1 MADINLSILNGR
13 NGFVIS
19 GVNQNALLGDAVS
32 TAGDINGD
40 GIADIVIGAR
50 NSNSN
55 AGEVY
60 VILGDE
66 ADFPANFSVSD
77 LDGNNGFR
85 ISGLADNDRLGISVS
100 SAGDFN
106 GDGTDDLI
114 IGANGRNNDT
124 GASYVIFGEDQGFP
138 SSLDLSDLDNNDG
151 FVINGLIEG
160 DLFGTS
166 VSSAGDVN
174 GDGFDDVIIG
184 TPYGYNNQNLGAG
197 ASYVI
202 FGSNESFSN
211 FDLASL
217 DGSNGFA
224 INGVEELDNTGF
236 SVSSA
241 GDFNGDGFDDLM
253 IGADFAAAGD
263 RTGAGATYIVF
274 GSNDN
279 FSPSVDLSSLDG
291 NNGFRINGVAAGDG
305 GGVSVAKVG
314 DFNGDDFDDIVI
326 GASGADVGDRSNA
339 GQAYVV
345 FGNNGSF
352 DPTLELSDLNGTNG
366 FTINGIATDDLL
378 GISVSGAGDVNLD
391 GIEDI
396 VLGARGGND
405 NPGASYVIF
414 GSNNDFSAVLE
425 LADLTPNQGFTIT
438 TDNTDSL
445 LGEAVSGAGDVNN
458 DGIDDLLV
466 GAPQADPDGTTDA
479 GESYVIF
486 GQSDLVLGD
495 VDKDG
500 AYTQADVYG
509 ISRFAAG
516 LDTEF
521 SAYAGINP
529 LLVADVNSD
538 GVISAFDASVVASV
552 INGVESP
559 FISPIPTP

>member
-1 MADINLSILNGR
+1 MADINISILNGR

-32 TAGDINGD
+32 SAGDINGD

-50 NSNSN
+50 NSNSY

-114 IGANGRNNDT
+114 IGANGRNSYS

-174 GDGFDDVIIG
+174 GDDFDDVIIG
-184 TPYGYNNQNLGAG
+184 ASEADTNGNQDTG

-202 FGSNESFSN
+202 FGSNDSFN
-211 FDLASL
+211 QFDLASL

-224 INGVEELDNTGF
+224 INGVEELDRTGF

-253 IGADFAAAGD
+253 IGADFAAVGD
-263 RTGAGATYIVF
+263 RSNAGATYILF
-274 GSNDN
+274 GSNEN
-279 FSPSVDLSSLDG
+279 FDPSVDLSSLDG

-305 GGVSVAKVG
+305 GGVSVANVG
-314 DFNGDDFDDIVI
+314 DVNNDDFDDIVI
-326 GASGADVGDRSNA
+326 GASGADVGDRPNA

-366 FTINGIATDDLL
+366 FTINGIATGDFL
-378 GISVSGAGDVNLD
+378 GTSVSGAGDVNLD

-538 GVISAFDASVVASV
+538 GVISAFDASVVAGV

>member
-1 MADINLSILNGR
+1 MADINISILNGR

-32 TAGDINGD
+32 SAGDINGD

-114 IGANGRNNDT
+114 IGANGRNSYS

-174 GDGFDDVIIG
+174 GDDFDDVIIG
-184 TPYGYNNQNLGAG
+184 ASEADTNGNQDTG

-202 FGSNESFSN
+202 FGSNDSFN
-211 FDLASL
+211 QFDLASL

-224 INGVEELDNTGF
+224 INGVEELDRTGF

-253 IGADFAAAGD
+253 IGADFAAVGD
-263 RTGAGATYIVF
+263 RSNAGATYILF
-274 GSNDN
+274 GSNEN
-279 FSPSVDLSSLDG
+279 FDPSVDLSSLDG

-305 GGVSVAKVG
+305 GGVSVANVG
-314 DFNGDDFDDIVI
+314 DVNNDDFDDIVI
-326 GASGADVGDRSNA
+326 GASGADVGDRPNA

-366 FTINGIATDDLL
+366 FTINGIATGDFL
-378 GISVSGAGDVNLD
+378 GTSVSGAGDVNLD

-538 GVISAFDASVVASV
+538 GVISAFDASVVAGV